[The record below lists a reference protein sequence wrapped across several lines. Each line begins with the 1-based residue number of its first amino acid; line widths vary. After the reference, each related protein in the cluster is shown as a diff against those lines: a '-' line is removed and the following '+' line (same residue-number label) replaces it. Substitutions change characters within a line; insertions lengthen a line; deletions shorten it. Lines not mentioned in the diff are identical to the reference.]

1 VFGPDDPPDQQQADE
16 LGRVARWAP
25 ARRGDG
31 RRGPSRP
38 REPGRLF
45 VFARHAE
52 SSANVAG
59 VVSTEP
65 DRLVGV
71 TARGRA
77 QARQLGAELANL
89 DIDLA
94 VCTRFLRTRQTLDVA
109 LRGRPVR
116 VVIDAGL
123 DEIRTGDFD
132 GQPIE
137 AYWSWEEHHTGS
149 ERLPRGESVDEALLR
164 YANALR
170 RLLSRTEPVT
180 LLVVHEFAL
189 RHIAAAAT
197 TSSSLSSFPAFAN
210 GFPYLFDERAIERA
224 AAGLEAWARSDLAE
238 RASEHVSTHAPGQ
251 PRMQRGSEAARERSG
266 SPPRRES

>member
-1 VFGPDDPPDQQQADE
+1 MANDRPPSRQRADQRGGVPRSAP
-16 LGRVARWAP
+16 GSRV
-25 ARRGDG
+25 DG

-38 REPGRLF
+38 PDLGRLF

-59 VVSTEP
+59 VISSDPAGSEA
-65 DRLVGV
+65 L

-77 QARQLGAELANL
+77 QARQLGAQLANL

-94 VCTRFLRTRQTLDVA
+94 VCSRLVRTQQTLDVA
-109 LRGRPVR
+109 HRGRPVPVR
-116 VVIDAGL
+116 IDAGF
-123 DEIRTGDFD
+123 DEVRAGDFD

-137 AYWSWEEHHTGS
+137 AYWSWEEHHAES

-180 LLVVHEFAL
+180 LLVIHELAL

-197 TSSSLSSFPAFAN
+197 TSSSPSSQVSIAN
-210 GFPYLFDERAIERA
+210 ALPYLFDERAIERA
-224 AAGLEAWARSDLAE
+224 AADLEESSHSDLAE
-238 RASEHVSTHAPGQ
+238 HG
-251 PRMQRGSEAARERSG
+251 RGATT
-266 SPPRRES
+266 